1 MSKEVSAGIIIYRRT
16 REGPK
21 YLILYQKNRYWN
33 FPKGK
38 LEEKERSFRA
48 AIREVKEETGIN
60 YKDLRFR
67 DYFKAYDRFVFMR
80 EGKKVSKLVMFY
92 LAESNTS
99 RVRIEDEHDGYVW
112 LLYPDAIGLMKYK
125 NLKDILKKANDV
137 VIRRAHDKFSKKST
151 GGGQKGASRPR
162 HHVRRSRPRRRPAQG
177 SASRKQHP
185 PQKS

>member
-16 REGPK
+16 REGLK
-21 YLILYQKNRYWN
+21 YLLLYQKNRYWN

-92 LAESNTS
+92 LAESSTS

-112 LLYPDAIGLMKYK
+112 LSYPDAIGLMKYK

-137 VIRRAHDKFSKKST
+137 VCKKNI
-151 GGGQKGASRPR
+151 GGGQKGSPR
-162 HHVRRSRPRRRPAQG
+162 AGHHVRRSRPRRRPSPG
-177 SASRKQHP
+177 SASRRQRP